1 MAKPTF
7 AERVQCQRGLH
18 LNTVSWRDKRN
29 PRRGAMETVGLKP
42 LQFAKL
48 PRWIGSLDERN
59 RRDKVGTDKN
69 RYMRFAKKVEKFACP
84 KKNRTC
90 TLHN

>member
-48 PRWIGSLDERN
+48 PRWIGSRVFQYRKRKEYS
-59 RRDKVGTDKN
+59 RDS
-69 RYMRFAKKVEKFACP
+69 
-84 KKNRTC
+84 
-90 TLHN
+90 